1 MLKTRRHISMSSR
14 QVKQRPPAQDL
25 ETRISKFASKVLRHE
40 PGYIGLE
47 LSSDGW
53 ASINQLLSGFAKK
66 GLVIEKQQLLE
77 MVKNNGK
84 QRFEVS
90 GDKNRIRAVQ
100 GHSIGVELGLEPQEP
115 PQQLYHGTVAK
126 FVSSIRATGLQKGSR
141 DYVHLSKDRETAI
154 SVGSRRGTP
163 IILQIDAD
171 KAYKDG
177 VKFYLAANGVWLAD
191 EVPAKYIS
199 VNM

>member
-1 MLKTRRHISMSSR
+1 MSSR

-25 ETRISKFASKVLRHE
+25 ETRISKFASKVLRHD
-40 PGYIGLE
+40 PQYIGLE

-53 ASINQLLSGFAKK
+53 ASINQLLSGFEKK
-66 GLVIEKQQLLE
+66 GLIITKQQLTD

-100 GHSIGVELGLEPQEP
+100 GHSIGVELGLEPQVP
-115 PQQLYHGTVAK
+115 PEQLYHGTVAK
-126 FVSSIRATGLQKGSR
+126 FIDSIRATGLQKGSR
-141 DYVHLSKDRETAI
+141 DYVHLSQDIETA
-154 SVGSRRGTP
+154 SNVGARRGKP
-163 IILQIDAD
+163 IILQIAAA
-171 KAYKDG
+171 KAHKDG
-177 VKFYLAANGVWLAD
+177 VKFFLAKNGVWLAD
-191 EVPAKYIS
+191 EIPAKYIS